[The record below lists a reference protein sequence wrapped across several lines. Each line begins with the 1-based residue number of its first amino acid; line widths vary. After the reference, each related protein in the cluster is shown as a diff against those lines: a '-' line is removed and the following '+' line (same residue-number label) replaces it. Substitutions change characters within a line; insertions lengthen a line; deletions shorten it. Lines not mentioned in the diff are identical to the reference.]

1 MNKTQIKEFQG
12 AIAQMS
18 ATDKTK
24 DTFTIKDNFTY
35 FTPESYEPIAFI
47 PEAHVSY
54 GRIGC
59 YQHIGQH
66 SEANLAYYKQTK
78 KATFDEYK
86 ELLKELECVY
96 L

>member
-1 MNKTQIKEFQG
+1 MEKITMIFRKGYNPHTER
-12 AIAQMS
+12 
-18 ATDKTK
+18 
-24 DTFTIKDNFTY
+24 
-35 FTPESYEPIAFI
+35 YEPIAFI

-66 SEANLAYYKQTK
+66 SEADLAYYKQTK

-96 L
+96 SDMKIVIRQRLNYDTLRKSWQ

>member
-1 MNKTQIKEFQG
+1 MEKIVMIFRKEYNPN
-12 AIAQMS
+12 
-18 ATDKTK
+18 TK
-24 DTFTIKDNFTY
+24 
-35 FTPESYEPIAFI
+35 SYEPIAFI

-66 SEANLAYYKQTK
+66 SEADLAYYKQTK

-86 ELLKELECVY
+86 ELIKELECVY
-96 L
+96 SDMKIVIRQRLNYDTLRKSWQ

>member
-1 MNKTQIKEFQG
+1 MEKIIMIFRKGYNPH
-12 AIAQMS
+12 
-18 ATDKTK
+18 TK
-24 DTFTIKDNFTY
+24 R
-35 FTPESYEPIAFI
+35 YEPIAFI

-66 SEANLAYYKQTK
+66 SEADLAYYKQTK

-86 ELLKELECVY
+86 ELLKELESVY
-96 L
+96 SDMKIVIRQRLNYDTLRKSWY